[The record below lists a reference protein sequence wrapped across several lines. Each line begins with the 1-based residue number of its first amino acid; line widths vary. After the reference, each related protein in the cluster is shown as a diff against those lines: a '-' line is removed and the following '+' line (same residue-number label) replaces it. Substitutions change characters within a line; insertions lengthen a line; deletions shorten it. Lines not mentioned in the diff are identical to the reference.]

1 MKTKKSATPSSAVP
15 KPSREPATRAVHAQE
30 FLYQGPVPPPAI
42 LKQLEQLLPGAADRI
57 FTMAEKDQEA
67 AHEAQRKGQELA
79 VQAAND
85 THTEAMTA
93 LWMAFAVCLVFTVGG
108 VVLILHG
115 FEKSGMTLIGVT
127 LLGVVASFL
136 RKWNRS

>member
-1 MKTKKSATPSSAVP
+1 
-15 KPSREPATRAVHAQE
+15 
-30 FLYQGPVPPPAI
+30 
-42 LKQLEQLLPGAADRI
+42 
-57 FTMAEKDQEA
+57 MAEKDQEA